1 MTVLTI
7 NYYTGSGSGKMELN
21 LENFLPCSVHHFKI
35 LIDTINKSDDRD
47 EIAATLNGYIIEQ
60 AEKLKKDREIIDA
73 EREKTALAKINA
85 ELKKYIGLNAL
96 LVKEYNAD
104 EITDGDATIKIK
116 AATVYAL
123 RLNKDRMQEA
133 QAFDGWMFTK
143 AGYTFDVFKD
153 GTGKTADF
161 IIMVHG
167 TGLQLTTT
175 RKKSEIVASVTP
187 RLLDILT
194 QNAAKLEAARE
205 NFKKFMIAAGFIE
218 ADPENENTNG
228 SNAGENNEN
237 TNEKKEDQTMKRTEN
252 TNNEK
257 YFAGVKTLDE
267 LRSVYRDLLKANHPD
282 NGGSTEKMQDINAAY
297 KEAFDLLKA
306 GAKLDD
312 EKEKIKWSEAED
324 AAIREALYK
333 VVHLDGLNIEIVGCW
348 IWIDGNTYAARDTLK
363 EAGYTWSKA
372 RHKWHFAPYEKK
384 FYKGS
389 KKSFDQIRREYGSAE
404 VENEAREKIAG

>member
-7 NYYTGSGSGKMELN
+7 NYYTGSGSGKMEIN
-21 LENFLPCSVHHFKI
+21 LENFLPCTAHDFKI
-35 LIDTINKSDDRD
+35 LIDTINLSNDRD
-47 EIAATLNGYIIEQ
+47 EHAATLNGYIMEQ
-60 AEKLKKDREIIDA
+60 VENLKKDRTHYNPETDKK
-73 EREKTALAKINA
+73 ELAKLNGII
-85 ELKKYIGLNAL
+85 KKYIGLNDL
-96 LVKEYNAD
+96 LVKEYSA
-104 EITDGDATIKIK
+104 EKITDDDAIIKLQ

-123 RLNKDRMQEA
+123 RLNKDREQVAEKI
-133 QAFDGWMFTK
+133 DGYTFTK
-143 AGYTFDVFKD
+143 AGYIFEVYKD
-153 GTGKTADF
+153 GDGKTANF

-167 TGLQLTTT
+167 TGLQIATT
-175 RKKSEIVASVTP
+175 RKRSEIIASVTP
-187 RLLDILT
+187 RLLDILNK
-194 QNAAKLEAARE
+194 NAAKLDEARA
-205 NFKKFMIAAGFIE
+205 NFKRFMIAAGFIE
-218 ADPENENTNG
+218 ADAETENTDNENSTNENTN
-228 SNAGENNEN
+228 NTNNE
-237 TNEKKEDQTMKRTEN
+237 KEADTMKKN

-257 YFAGVKTLDE
+257 YFAGVKTLEE

-312 EKEKIKWSEAED
+312 EKEKIRWSEAED

-348 IWIDGNTYAARDTLK
+348 IWIDGNTYDARETLK

-389 KKSFDQIRREYGSAE
+389 KKSFDQIRREYGSQE
-404 VENEAREKIAG
+404 VENEKQDKITA

>member
-21 LENFLPCSVHHFKI
+21 LENLLPCTAHDFKI
-35 LIDTINKSDDRD
+35 LIDTINLSNDRD
-47 EIAATLNGYIIEQ
+47 EHAATLNGYIMEQ
-60 AEKLKKDREIIDA
+60 VEKLKKDRQRYNPETDKK
-73 EREKTALAKINA
+73 ELAKLNVII
-85 ELKKYIGLNAL
+85 KKYIGLNDL

-104 EITDGDATIKIK
+104 RITDSDATIKLQ

-123 RLNKDRMQEA
+123 RLNKDREQVAEK
-133 QAFDGWMFTK
+133 FD
-143 AGYTFDVFKD
+143 GYTFKKSGYTFEVYKD
-153 GTGKTADF
+153 GDSKTANF

-167 TGLQLTTT
+167 TGLQIATT
-175 RKKSEIVASVTP
+175 RKRSEIIASVTP
-187 RLLDILT
+187 RLLDILNK
-194 QNAAKLEAARE
+194 NAAKLDEARA
-205 NFKKFMIAAGFIE
+205 NFKRFMIAAGFIE
-218 ADPENENTNG
+218 ADAETENTD
-228 SNAGENNEN
+228 N
-237 TNEKKEDQTMKRTEN
+237 TKNEKEADTMKKT

-257 YFAGVKTLDE
+257 YFAGVKTLEE

-312 EKEKIKWSEAED
+312 EKEKIRWSEAED

-348 IWIDGNTYAARDTLK
+348 IWIDGNTYDARETLK

-404 VENEAREKIAG
+404 VEKESREKIAG